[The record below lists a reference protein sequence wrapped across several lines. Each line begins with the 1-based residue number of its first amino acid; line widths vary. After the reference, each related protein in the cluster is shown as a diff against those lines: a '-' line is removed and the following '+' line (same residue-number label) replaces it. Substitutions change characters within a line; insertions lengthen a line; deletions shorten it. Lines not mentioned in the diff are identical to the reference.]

1 MGRKIEIK
9 KIQDNIKAQV
19 TFSKRRTSL
28 LKKAKEIATVCDVDI
43 AFLVFSRSGR
53 VSEFCTQQRF

>member
-9 KIQDNIKAQV
+9 RIQDNTKAQI
-19 TFSKRRTSL
+19 TFSKRRNSL
-28 LKKAKEIATVCDVDI
+28 LKKAKEIAESCDVDV

-53 VSEFCTQQRF
+53 VTEFCTQQRF